1 MEHPEQF
8 GSGQGVRPKVFF
20 WPDFS
25 RTNPYAAML
34 YASARG
40 AFDISPETLG
50 DANAALPMPGM
61 PGPAVIF
68 HLHWLNAFMVRAK
81 TEEQA
86 RQDFTDFLS
95 QLDSFLSKGGRVVW
109 TIHNIVSH
117 DTKFRDLEIE
127 MSSLIAARADVL
139 HFHAR
144 SSVLEVRAV
153 FSAERIAIS
162 AHGNYVSAYP
172 DDGLSKTAA
181 RDALGLDKGEDLVL
195 SLGLVRPYKG
205 HDLMIAAFRALLPD
219 RPRLRLFIAGRVFS
233 GSLTDPVL
241 PLTADEA
248 ARITITD
255 GFIEPERLQ
264 FFLRAADVGL
274 FPYRIRI
281 ASSCTDIRPSC
292 HHPRRRHDARGP

>member
-40 AFDISPETLG
+40 AFDISPGTLS
-50 DANAALPMPGM
+50 DAIAALPMPGT

-68 HLHWLNAFMVRAK
+68 HLHWLNAFTVRAK

-95 QLDSFLSKGGRVVW
+95 QLDLFQSRGGRVVW
-109 TIHNIVSH
+109 TIHNTVSH

-127 MSSLIAARADVL
+127 MSALIATRADVL

-144 SSVLEVRAV
+144 S
-153 FSAERIAIS
+153 
-162 AHGNYVSAYP
+162 
-172 DDGLSKTAA
+172 
-181 RDALGLDKGEDLVL
+181 
-195 SLGLVRPYKG
+195 
-205 HDLMIAAFRALLPD
+205 
-219 RPRLRLFIAGRVFS
+219 
-233 GSLTDPVL
+233 
-241 PLTADEA
+241 
-248 ARITITD
+248 
-255 GFIEPERLQ
+255 
-264 FFLRAADVGL
+264 
-274 FPYRIRI
+274 
-281 ASSCTDIRPSC
+281 
-292 HHPRRRHDARGP
+292 